1 MSITVALAGNPNS
14 GKTTLF
20 NALTGSNQF
29 VGNWPGVTVEK
40 KSGKYKCNKDIT
52 IVDLPGVYSL
62 SPYTLEEVV
71 SRDYLVTENPDVI
84 INIIDATNIE
94 RNLYLT
100 TMLAELGIPVIV
112 ALNMM
117 DLVRKKGDKIDVEK
131 LSAALGVT
139 MVEISALKKE
149 GIDQLMDQ
157 AIKLAPLKATL
168 KPHKIFSQDVEHV
181 LEEISGA
188 LPSIQGTQFE
198 RWHAIKLFEKDVNA
212 TKHLGLSDE
221 QQQAIDA
228 IVAKAEK
235 DFDDDGEGV
244 ITDARYTYVTDS
256 THKHVTKGTTG
267 LTASDK
273 IDQVVTNRFLA
284 LPIFALIIAAVYY
297 ITVTIVAGDAVTGWV
312 NDTLIDEIVK
322 GNVTAMLE
330 GAGASE
336 FITSLVGDAIIG
348 GVGAVIG
355 FLPLVVTLFFLLAIL
370 EEIGY
375 MARIAFI
382 LDRILRRF
390 GLSGKSFIPILIGT
404 GCAVPG
410 IMATRTIETESD
422 RRMTI
427 VSAAFL
433 PCTAKVAIIGLFSA
447 TIFDGCWWFGP
458 LSYFAG
464 ILAVVITGII
474 LKKTSFFAGEPAPF
488 LMELPEYHLPSLSN
502 VLRTTWDRSKAFVV
516 KAGTI
521 IFLVVVILWLL
532 QNFDTSLSLIP
543 FDEEGAKDSIL
554 ATIGMFFEPIFYPIG
569 FAANDPSLAWVP
581 TVASVAGLSA
591 KEAVVGTLGMLQG
604 VAEDAD
610 NVLEV
615 AAAVFTPASALAFMF
630 FNQFNVP
637 CQACIGAMKSEM
649 GTWKWTAFTVVY
661 QCVFAYAIA
670 FMTYQFA
677 SIGFGEKGFDAM
689 TVAALVVLAIFVV
702 LLLRRPAKKPNAVLK
717 LEEEEVTLA

>member
-1 MSITVALAGNPNS
+1 MTCTVALAGNPNS

-40 KSGKYKCNKDIT
+40 KSGTYKADKEVT

-71 SRDYLVTENPDVI
+71 SRDYLVNENPDVI
-84 INIIDATNIE
+84 INIVDATNIE

-117 DLVRKKGDKIDVEK
+117 DLVRKKGDKIDVAK
-131 LSAALGVT
+131 LSADLGVKI
-139 MVEISALKKE
+139 VEISALKKQ
-149 GIDQLMDQ
+149 GIDELMKAACD
-157 AIKLAPLKATL
+157 LAPTKRSYLPQKV
-168 KPHKIFSQDVEHV
+168 FSEEVEQV
-181 LEEISGA
+181 LAQIVEAAPTIK
-188 LPSIQGTQFE
+188 GTQFE
-198 RWHAIKLFEKDVNA
+198 RWHAIKLFEKDEKA
-212 TKHLGLSDE
+212 TAGLNLTDAQKRAVSAVIE
-221 QQQAIDA
+221 Q
-228 IVAKAEK
+228 AEK

-256 THKHVTKGTTG
+256 TRKHVVKGSTG
-267 LTASDK
+267 LTMSDK
-273 IDQVVTNRFLA
+273 IDRIVTNRFLA
-284 LPIFALIIAAVYY
+284 LPIFALVIAAVYY
-297 ITVTIVAGDAVTGWV
+297 ITVTIVAGDYVTGWV
-312 NDTLIDEIVK
+312 NDTLIGEIIQ
-322 GNVTAMLE
+322 GNAATFLE
-330 GAGASE
+330 EAGASE
-336 FITSLVGDAIIG
+336 FITSLVVDAIIG
-348 GVGAVIG
+348 GVGAVVG
-355 FLPLVVTLFFLLAIL
+355 FLPLIVTLFFLLAIL

-375 MARIAFI
+375 MARIAFV

-410 IMATRTIETESD
+410 IMATRTIETEAD

-447 TIFDGCWWFGP
+447 TIFDGSWWFGAF
-458 LSYFAG
+458 SYFAG
-464 ILAVVITGII
+464 ILAVIVTGII

-488 LMELPEYHLPSLSN
+488 LMELPEYHLPSLAN
-502 VLRTTWDRSKAFVV
+502 VLRTTWDRSKAFLV

-532 QNFDTSLSLIP
+532 QNFNTSFELIP
-543 FDEEGAKDSIL
+543 FDEESAKDSLL
-554 ATIGMFFEPIFYPIG
+554 AVIGSFFEPIFYPIG
-569 FAANDPSLAWVP
+569 FAANNPALAWIP

-591 KEAVVGTLGMLQG
+591 KEVVVGTMGMLQG

-615 AAAVFTPASALAFMF
+615 AAAIFTPASALAFML

-677 SIGFGEKGFDAM
+677 ALGFGEKSFDAW
-689 TVAALVVLAIFVV
+689 TGAALVVLAIFAV
-702 LLLRRPAKKPNAVLK
+702 LMLRKPAKKPNTVLK